1 MGAMKKKDN
10 REWTRMDANLEN
22 GQVLFIGNLGIGEE
36 VTANGAMKK
45 KDNREWTR
53 PEGEVTANG
62 GDEEE
67 GQPRMD
73 ANGR

>member
-1 MGAMKKKDN
+1 MGAMKKKGN

-22 GQVLFIGNLGIGEE
+22 GRVLFIGNLGIGE
-36 VTANGAMKK
+36 
-45 KDNREWTR
+45 
-53 PEGEVTANG
+53 EVTANG

>member
-1 MGAMKKKDN
+1 M
-10 REWTRMDANLEN
+10 
-22 GQVLFIGNLGIGEE
+22 
-36 VTANGAMKK
+36 GAMKK

-73 ANGR
+73 ATGRGSNREWGQ

>member
-22 GQVLFIGNLGIGEE
+22 GRMLFIGNLGIGEE
-36 VTANGAMKK
+36 VTANGG
-45 KDNREWTR
+45 N
-53 PEGEVTANG
+53 
-62 GDEEE
+62 EEE

-73 ANGR
+73 ANHSRPKLE